1 MRAGAG
7 GEGAVG
13 AGGAGA
19 GAEGAVAVGAG
30 AEGAGAGA
38 GGSGPGGERLGSE
51 PGSGL
56 GRDAVWSCWD
66 RGRSEVTVCPAGPW
80 GVREETAILQGGFLL
95 AARLTQPGTLR
106 ELRKADWPRVGPP
119 ITDAL
124 GEIGALCRS
133 PLQRSLW
140 KEEAMAIVWAKVLL
154 PAPPAASLDQGW
166 KEDGFFC
173 MGRMI
178 PDVNHTVLFEL
189 LKALSEPRLFV
200 RLLLALPQGVCQS
213 QLEHLVEYIASET
226 SPSDIRLFLDVW
238 WEVMKHREG
247 EEGATVSAF
256 SALIHQHERESSL
269 DDGLQPPK
277 RFKGDP
283 DPLSSPPAATSLLM
297 VLIEGLKR
305 IYECIA
311 LPRMKCYALANM
323 AELLSVFTE
332 LEPEGSPLPVAEYL
346 EKISTM
352 VSLWTGD
359 PESMYHH
366 RGLHEKVREAER
378 SMSLLSV
385 AKLSREELFVGL
397 DFLSG
402 LLHAWGEELQ
412 GTLNSSE
419 EKLCYESYRLL
430 DALTTLGKNLACFSE
445 AKELGEDET
454 RVVLELTQI
463 SKGLLKISASLKSK
477 DLDTSLV
484 SSVAMTIIEHKLDRH
499 VEMCSVFAS
508 EKTWA
513 FSRDW
518 LDCLVKNKALFQKP
532 ELVLKLLETL
542 VSFAVLHQD
551 KEAREL
557 QRQVMEAIV
566 ECYNE
571 LSLTDKNQVISG
583 VLVSWGGRGLSLNL
597 QVVMEGFQEDLN
609 VTFNQI
615 TKSVSDE
622 GLSRAVASVARL
634 TLMHPEATVKQVCN
648 LAVVNLGAHQFLAQI
663 LCSFPVLSFLESHDD
678 ASRPRSLVL
687 RCLEEAVWGRLSS
700 VREEE
705 QFLEFLAFL
714 MQPSSATPLVSP
726 AEVTKTF
733 VLPYLKSD
741 SVHIELSL
749 QILSKVLRIQSSS
762 EEHWVKSCH
771 PFPLLLSLCKLLDG
785 YTKYW
790 HQPRDQLF
798 PSLETKDLILS
809 ILCQLCEVV
818 RPETAPSPELWL
830 QSLSWLHRRVA
841 LLDWTIGLRLK
852 KLYGDHFK
860 NEVPAT
866 LFEICT
872 LPEDEW
878 TSQPLAAYGPG
889 SGLLAWMECC
899 CVSTALRETMLTLLT
914 VNVDNPEE
922 VNLFSK
928 GFLVALIQVLPWCSH
943 SEWKRLAHV
952 VEALLQRQILHVPYT
967 LEYVQYMPLLNL
979 RPFAC
984 YLQFSVLFLRG
995 FQLLCSSSC
1004 STWLPADAWFHVVQ
1018 LYCSSLTELL
1028 GSVKSIAGSP
1038 SHPEDRTSTQEVSFI
1053 CIQMF
1058 CHLLHVAAMLP
1069 EQGCSEPLVVVAL
1082 EILSQYE
1089 VFSSADTSPS
1099 NMLHRANERHFLE
1112 SITDNVSDK
1121 ELRGTLLQK
1130 LSKLGARSGGELA

>member
-1 MRAGAG
+1 M
-7 GEGAVG
+7 
-13 AGGAGA
+13 
-19 GAEGAVAVGAG
+19 
-30 AEGAGAGA
+30 
-38 GGSGPGGERLGSE
+38 
-51 PGSGL
+51 
-56 GRDAVWSCWD
+56 C
-66 RGRSEVTVCPAGPW
+66 
-80 GVREETAILQGGFLL
+80 EETAILHGGFLL
-95 AARLTQPGTLR
+95 AARLTQPRPLR
-106 ELRKADWPRVGPP
+106 ELRKTDWPRVGPP

-124 GEIGALCRS
+124 REIGARCPS
-133 PLQRSLW
+133 PLQHSLW
-140 KEEAMAIVWAKVLL
+140 KKEAVAIVWAKVLL
-154 PAPPAASLDQGW
+154 PGPPAASLDQGW
-166 KEDGFFC
+166 KEDDFFSV
-173 MGRMI
+173 GRMI

-189 LKALSEPRLFV
+189 VKALGVPRLFV
-200 RLLLALPQGVCQS
+200 ELLLALPRDLRWS
-213 QLEHLVEYIASET
+213 QLERLVEYVASET
-226 SPSDIRLFLDVW
+226 SPSDIRFFLDVW
-238 WEVMKHREG
+238 WEVMKHKEGRED
-247 EEGATVSAF
+247 ATVSAF
-256 SALIHQHERESSL
+256 SALIRQHGCESSL

-283 DPLSSPPAATSLLM
+283 GSLNGSPAATSLLV
-297 VLIEGLKR
+297 VLIEGLKQTYR
-305 IYECIA
+305 SVA
-311 LPRMKCYALANM
+311 LPRMRCYALANLV
-323 AELLSVFTE
+323 ELLSVFTE
-332 LEPEGSPLPVAEYL
+332 LKPEGSPLPVAEYL
-346 EKISTM
+346 DKVSSV
-352 VSLWTGD
+352 VSLWTSD
-359 PESMYHH
+359 TESQFHH
-366 RGLHEKVREAER
+366 RGLDEKVKEAER
-378 SMSLLSV
+378 SMSLLSM

-397 DFLSG
+397 DFLCS

-412 GTLNSSE
+412 GTLNGSE
-419 EKLCYESYRLL
+419 ELCYESYRLL
-430 DALTTLGKNLACFSE
+430 DTLTTFGKNLDCFSE
-445 AKELGEDET
+445 TRDLGEDET

-463 SKGLLKISASLKSK
+463 TKDFLKEISASLKSK
-477 DLDTSLV
+477 DLDTSLM
-484 SSVAMTIIEHKLDRH
+484 SSVAMTIIDQKLDRH

-513 FSRDW
+513 FSKEW
-518 LDCLVKNKALFQKP
+518 VDCLVKNKALFQKP

-542 VSFAVLHQD
+542 VNFAMFRQD

-557 QRQVMEAIV
+557 QMQVTKAIV
-566 ECYNE
+566 ESYTE
-571 LSLTDKNQVISG
+571 LSLTDKNKVISDI
-583 VLVSWGGRGLSLNL
+583 LASWGGPGLSLNL
-597 QVVMEGFQEDLN
+597 QVVTEGFQEDLN

-622 GLSRAVASVARL
+622 GLARAVASVARL
-634 TLMHPEATVKQVCN
+634 TLLYPEATVKQVCN
-648 LAVVNLGAHQFLAQI
+648 LAVVNVGAHQFLAQI
-663 LCSFPVLSFLESHDD
+663 LCSFPALSFLETHDD
-678 ASRPRSLVL
+678 PGRPRSLVV
-687 RCLEEAVWGRLSS
+687 RCLEEAVWGRLSTA
-700 VREEE
+700 REEE

-714 MQPSSATPLVSP
+714 MQPSSGAPLVSP
-726 AEVTKTF
+726 AEVTKAF

-741 SVHIELSL
+741 SAEIELSL
-749 QILSKVLRIQSSS
+749 QILSKVLGIQSCP
-762 EEHWVKSCH
+762 EEHWIKSCH

-798 PSLETKDLILS
+798 PSLETKDLILN

-818 RPETAPSPELWL
+818 RPETAPSPELWV
-830 QSLSWLHRRVA
+830 QSLAWLHRKVA
-841 LLDWTIGLRLK
+841 SLDWTVSLRLK

-878 TSQPLAAYGPG
+878 TSQPLPAYGPG

-899 CVSTALRETMLTLLT
+899 CVSTALRDTMLTLLT

-952 VEALLQRQILHVPYT
+952 VENLLRRQVLHVPYT

-1004 STWLPADAWFHVVQ
+1004 STWLPAEAWLHVVQ
-1018 LYCSSLTELL
+1018 LYCGSLMDLL
-1028 GSVKSIAGSP
+1028 GSVKSTAGPP
-1038 SHPEDRTSTQEVSFI
+1038 SHPAKDGTSTQEVSFI

-1069 EQGCSEPLVVVAL
+1069 EKGCSEPLVVVAL

-1089 VFSSADTSPS
+1089 TFSSADTSPG
-1099 NMLHRANERHFLE
+1099 NTLRRANERHFLE
-1112 SITDNVSDK
+1112 SITDNVSD
-1121 ELRGTLLQK
+1121 EALRGTLLQK
-1130 LSKLGARSGGELA
+1130 LSKLGACSAREPA